1 MKQVWL
7 RIYSWHLLN
16 PLKLC
21 LLLSALQAGPL
32 VHASESVSQE
42 VSAGASVDV
51 VELVTQAVD
60 QTRGLSSYAEMQM
73 RIQRPEWQRNSSL
86 IAWTRGREDA
96 LIRFTAPARDAGNA
110 LLKQDEKMWTFNPKL
125 NRNIR
130 LPNSMMS
137 QSWAGSDFSYN
148 DLSRSDKWLKHYV
161 LTLVDSENIDGH
173 WVYTVDAIPHDDA
186 PVVWGKEQ
194 MIIRDDF
201 VLLELTY
208 FDQDL
213 VAVKQMKSLEV
224 GEMGGR
230 MIATQ
235 MRMTD
240 LENPEQFT
248 EVRYDSMEFDVKLED
263 RLFTVF
269 SLQSGRTR

>member
-1 MKQVWL
+1 MK
-7 RIYSWHLLN
+7 IIGK
-16 PLKLC
+16 LKLPF
-21 LLLSALQAGPL
+21 L
-32 VHASESVSQE
+32 
-42 VSAGASVDV
+42 
-51 VELVTQAVD
+51 
-60 QTRGLSSYAEMQM
+60 
-73 RIQRPEWQRNSSL
+73 
-86 IAWTRGREDA
+86 
-96 LIRFTAPARDAGNA
+96 
-110 LLKQDEKMWTFNPKL
+110 
-125 NRNIR
+125 
-130 LPNSMMS
+130 
-137 QSWAGSDFSYN
+137 
-148 DLSRSDKWLKHYV
+148 LKHYV

>member
-1 MKQVWL
+1 
-7 RIYSWHLLN
+7 
-16 PLKLC
+16 
-21 LLLSALQAGPL
+21 
-32 VHASESVSQE
+32 
-42 VSAGASVDV
+42 
-51 VELVTQAVD
+51 
-60 QTRGLSSYAEMQM
+60 
-73 RIQRPEWQRNSSL
+73 
-86 IAWTRGREDA
+86 
-96 LIRFTAPARDAGNA
+96 
-110 LLKQDEKMWTFNPKL
+110 MWTFNPKL

-173 WVYTVDAIPHDDA
+173 WVFTVDAIPHDDA